1 MSSAVD
7 SEHKSRTPGHRR
19 ERIGWARTVRQA
31 LTRRNILLAGMIAVG
46 AGRVRLWVMEVVGVG
61 QRPRGETVDRAGTGC
76 GKQVL
81 SISVKTASAR
91 SAHYQGE

>member
-46 AGRVRLWVMEVVGVG
+46 AVGSGYGLWKWWGSG